1 MGYPCLG
8 IVMVSFLHENMK
20 LSSLSSV
27 RYLYDQ
33 WFSAIP
39 EIYINSIYNLINI
52 LQPNIEEFN
61 YPIPK
66 NCAAGNTG
74 VFVNGRE
81 LNEKDLDLLSSRGL
95 PITENRSYLI
105 DITGKVVDE
114 QTREELDGLGKL
126 APT

>member
-1 MGYPCLG
+1 M
-8 IVMVSFLHENMK
+8 
-20 LSSLSSV
+20 
-27 RYLYDQ
+27 
-33 WFSAIP
+33 
-39 EIYINSIYNLINI
+39 
-52 LQPNIEEFN
+52 
-61 YPIPK
+61 PK

-95 PITENRSYLI
+95 PITENRSYII

>member
-1 MGYPCLG
+1 MPGHYYGEFSKPKHNIVFFKQSSYP
-8 IVMVSFLHENMK
+8 
-20 LSSLSSV
+20 
-27 RYLYDQ
+27 
-33 WFSAIP
+33 
-39 EIYINSIYNLINI
+39 SICKSTYNPIDI

-74 VFVNGRE
+74 VFINGRE
-81 LNEKDLDLLSSRGL
+81 LHEKDLDLLASRGL
-95 PITENRSYLI
+95 PITENRSYVV

-114 QTREELDGLGKL
+114 QTGEELDGLGKL